1 MRLMMIGMGVF
12 WMRKTRLILGALL
25 AATALAC
32 TGCGKDADSTANVD
46 LEAMTSEAETT
57 PEEEPEVIVK
67 TSIVTEIVVKPAT
80 KTETVADATPAK
92 TAAPA
97 APAANPTTGDIYT
110 DVIAQYRVASD
121 KEVYPYTYAMAD
133 LNLDGYP
140 ELMVKTGNCE
150 ANFVYEIWTKGAD
163 GKAVK
168 IGTARGFHSQLYY
181 DDQTGL
187 LYSNMCI
194 QDAQS
199 ISSYA
204 MVSGT
209 LQETLLCNWELRDS
223 DYYRQ
228 NGYYDLTRMD
238 HVFLLVENDINDY
251 VFQNSAL
258 QSGNDSAMTIDEYAA
273 HVNGASSNQNQSEED
288 KHLVT
293 EAPQQ
298 QETTPPA
305 AAASEDTLKEQV
317 LSKCGNSPLDW
328 YYDDFDGDGN
338 KEAFAMAYRD
348 NGMGGHEILGLFY
361 VNAQGTV
368 TDLGTDFWG
377 ACGAGRV
384 VAYNSSKKFFVLDTN
399 NGGSG
404 STDYLYGVTNGACY
418 SSNLSG
424 SLHGFQVDENGA
436 YTFEGGS
443 VAHERP
449 QIRLTYDESTGDFHQ

>member
-1 MRLMMIGMGVF
+1 
-12 WMRKTRLILGALL
+12 MRKTRLILGALL
-25 AATALAC
+25 AAALAC

-80 KTETVADATPAK
+80 KTETVADATPAA
-92 TAAPA
+92 TVAPATPA

-110 DVIAQYRVASD
+110 DVVAQYRVASD

-181 DDQTGL
+181 NDQTGL

-209 LQETLLCNWELRDS
+209 LQETLLCNWGLRDS

-258 QSGNDSAMTIDEYAA
+258 QSGNDSAMTIEEYAA
-273 HVNGASSNQNQSEED
+273 HVTGASQS
-288 KHLVT
+288 T

-298 QETTPPA
+298 QETTPPV

-317 LSKCGNSPLDW
+317 LSKYGNSPLDW

-338 KEAFAMAYRD
+338 KEAFAMAYQD
-348 NGMGGHEILGLFY
+348 DGIGHEILGLFY

-377 ACGAGRV
+377 AYGYGRV
-384 VAYNSSKKFFVLDTN
+384 VAYNSSKKFFVFDTG

-443 VAHERP
+443 AAHERP
-449 QIRLTYDESTGDFHQ
+449 QIRLYYDESTGDFHQ

>member
-1 MRLMMIGMGVF
+1 MIGMGVF

-25 AATALAC
+25 AAALAC

-46 LEAMTSEAETT
+46 LETITAEAETT

-67 TSIVTEIVVKPAT
+67 TSIVTEIVAKPVT
-80 KTETVADATPAK
+80 ETETVADATPAA

-110 DVIAQYRVASD
+110 DVVTQYLADSRRDAC
-121 KEVYPYTYAMAD
+121 VYSYFMAD

-140 ELMVKTGNCE
+140 ELMVKTGNAE
-150 ANFVYEIWTKGAD
+150 MNFVYEIWTKGTD

-168 IGTARGFHSQLYY
+168 IGTTSGFHSKLYY
-181 DDQTGL
+181 NDQTGL
-187 LYSNMCI
+187 LYKSICT
-194 QDAQS
+194 QDTQS

-209 LQETLLCNWELRDS
+209 LQETLLCKWDLWDN

-228 NGYYDLTRMD
+228 NSYYDLTRMD
-238 HVFLLVENDINDY
+238 HVFLLVENGINDY

-258 QSGNDSAMTIDEYAA
+258 QGGNDSPMTIEEYAA
-273 HVNGASSNQNQSEED
+273 HVNGASQS
-288 KHLVT
+288 T

-377 ACGAGRV
+377 ACGAGRI
-384 VAYNSSKKFFVLDTN
+384 VAYNSSKKFFVFDTN

-436 YTFEGGS
+436 YTFEDGS
-443 VAHERP
+443 AAHERP

>member
-1 MRLMMIGMGVF
+1 
-12 WMRKTRLILGALL
+12 MRKTRLILGALL

>member
-1 MRLMMIGMGVF
+1 
-12 WMRKTRLILGALL
+12 MRKTRLILGALL
-25 AATALAC
+25 AAAALAC
-32 TGCGKDADSTANVD
+32 TGCGEDADSTANVD
-46 LEAMTSEAETT
+46 LETMTSEAETT
-57 PEEEPEVIVK
+57 PVEEPEVIVK
-67 TSIVTEIVVKPAT
+67 TSIVTEIVAKPAT
-80 KTETVADATPAK
+80 KTATVADATPAE

-97 APAANPTTGDIYT
+97 ATPTTGDIYT
-110 DVIAQYRVASD
+110 DVIAQYRIASD
-121 KEVYPYTYAMAD
+121 KEVYPYSYAMAD

-150 ANFVYEIWTKGAD
+150 ANFVYEVWTKGAD

-168 IGTARGFHSQLYY
+168 IGTANGFHSQLYY
-181 DDQTGL
+181 NNQTGL
-187 LYSNMCI
+187 LYGNMCI
-194 QDAQS
+194 QDTQC
-199 ISSYA
+199 ISSYE

-209 LQETLLCNWELRDS
+209 LQETLLCNWELRNS

-238 HVFLLVENDINDY
+238 HVFLLVENGINDY

-258 QSGNDSAMTIDEYAA
+258 QGGNDSPMTIDEYAA
-273 HVNGASSNQNQSEED
+273 HVNGASQS
-288 KHLVT
+288 T
-293 EAPQQ
+293 EAPQ

-338 KEAFAMAYRD
+338 KEAFAMAYQD
-348 NGMGGHEILGLFY
+348 DGIAYKILGLFY
-361 VNAQGTV
+361 VSAQGTV
-368 TDLGTDFWG
+368 TDLSTDFWG
-377 ACGAGRV
+377 AYGYGRV
-384 VAYNSSKKFFVLDTN
+384 VAYNSSKKFFVFYTH

-404 STDYLYGVTNGACY
+404 SEDYLYGVTNGACY

-436 YTFEGGS
+436 YTFEAGS
-443 VAHERP
+443 AAHERP
-449 QIRLTYDESTGDFHQ
+449 QIRLYYDESTGDFHQ

>member
-1 MRLMMIGMGVF
+1 
-12 WMRKTRLILGALL
+12 MRKTRLILGALL
-25 AATALAC
+25 AAALAC

-46 LEAMTSEAETT
+46 LETITAEAETT

-110 DVIAQYRVASD
+110 DVVAQYRVASD

-181 DDQTGL
+181 NDQTGL

-209 LQETLLCNWELRDS
+209 LQETLLCNWGLRDS

-338 KEAFAMAYRD
+338 KEAFAMAYQD
-348 NGMGGHEILGLFY
+348 DGIGHEILGLFY

-377 ACGAGRV
+377 ACGVGRI
-384 VAYNSSKKFFVLDTN
+384 VAYNSSKKFFVFDTN

-436 YTFEGGS
+436 YTFEDGS
-443 VAHERP
+443 AAHERP
-449 QIRLTYDESTGDFHQ
+449 QIRLYYDESTGDFHQ

>member
-1 MRLMMIGMGVF
+1 MGVF
-12 WMRKTRLILGALL
+12 QMRRTRLILGAFV

-67 TSIVTEIVVKPAT
+67 TSIVTEIVVKPT
-80 KTETVADATPAK
+80 TETETVANATPAA

-97 APAANPTTGDIYT
+97 ANTTTGDIYT
-110 DVIAQYRVASD
+110 DVIAQYRIASD
-121 KEVYPYTYAMAD
+121 KEVYPYSYAMAD

-150 ANFVYEIWTKGAD
+150 ANFVYEVWTKGAD

-181 DDQTGL
+181 NDQTGL

-209 LQETLLCNWELRDS
+209 LQETLLCDWGLRDS

-317 LSKCGNSPLDW
+317 LSKCGNSSLDW

-348 NGMGGHEILGLFY
+348 NGMGGHEILGVFY

-384 VAYNSSKKFFVLDTN
+384 VAYNSSKKFFVFDTN

-436 YTFEGGS
+436 YTFEDGS
-443 VAHERP
+443 AAHERP

>member
-1 MRLMMIGMGVF
+1 MR
-12 WMRKTRLILGALL
+12 RTRLILGALL
-25 AATALAC
+25 AATLAC

-46 LEAMTSEAETT
+46 LETITAEAETT

-67 TSIVTEIVVKPAT
+67 TSIVTEIVAKPAT
-80 KTETVADATPAK
+80 KTETAADAT
-92 TAAPA
+92 PA

-110 DVIAQYRVASD
+110 DVVAQYRVASD
-121 KEVYPYTYAMAD
+121 KEVYPYVYVMAD
-133 LNLDGYP
+133 LDLDGYP

-150 ANFVYEIWTKGAD
+150 ANYVYEIWTKGAD

-168 IGTARGFHSQLYY
+168 AGIAVGSHASLYY
-181 DDQTGL
+181 NNQTGL

-194 QDAQS
+194 QDVQD
-199 ISSYA
+199 IFSYTL
-204 MVSGT
+204 VSGT
-209 LQETLLCNWELRDS
+209 LQETLLCDWLLRDNA
-223 DYYRQ
+223 YYRQ
-228 NGYYDLTRMD
+228 NGYYHLTRMD
-238 HVFLLVENDINDY
+238 HVFLLVENGINDY

-258 QSGNDSAMTIDEYAA
+258 QSGDESPMTIEEYAA
-273 HVNGASSNQNQSEED
+273 HVNGASQS
-288 KHLVT
+288 T

-305 AAASEDTLKEQV
+305 AVASEDTLKEQV

-338 KEAFAMAYRD
+338 KEAFAMAYQD

-377 ACGAGRV
+377 ACGTGRV
-384 VAYNSSKKFFVLDTN
+384 VAYNSSKKFFVFDTN

-443 VAHERP
+443 AAHERP
-449 QIRLTYDESTGDFHQ
+449 QIRLYYDESTGDFHQ

>member
-1 MRLMMIGMGVF
+1 
-12 WMRKTRLILGALL
+12 MRKTRLILGVLL
-25 AATALAC
+25 AAATLAC
-32 TGCGKDADSTANVD
+32 TGCGEDADSTANVD

-181 DDQTGL
+181 NDQTGL

-209 LQETLLCNWELRDS
+209 LQETLLCNWGLRDS

-258 QSGNDSAMTIDEYAA
+258 QSGNDSAMTIEEYAA
-273 HVNGASSNQNQSEED
+273 HVNGASSNQNQFEED

-338 KEAFAMAYRD
+338 KEAFAMAYQD
-348 NGMGGHEILGLFY
+348 DGIGHEILGLFY
-361 VNAQGTV
+361 VDAQGTV

-436 YTFEGGS
+436 YTFEDGS
-443 VAHERP
+443 AAHERP

>member
-1 MRLMMIGMGVF
+1 
-12 WMRKTRLILGALL
+12 MRKTRLILGAFV
-25 AATALAC
+25 AAAALAC

-181 DDQTGL
+181 NDQTGL

-209 LQETLLCNWELRDS
+209 LQETLLCNWGLRDS

-258 QSGNDSAMTIDEYAA
+258 QSGDESPMTIEEYAA
-273 HVNGASSNQNQSEED
+273 HVNGASQS
-288 KHLVT
+288 T

-338 KEAFAMAYRD
+338 KEAFAMAYQD

-384 VAYNSSKKFFVLDTN
+384 VAYNSSKKFFVFDTN

-443 VAHERP
+443 AAHERP
-449 QIRLTYDESTGDFHQ
+449 QIRLYYDESTGDFHQ

>member
-1 MRLMMIGMGVF
+1 
-12 WMRKTRLILGALL
+12 MRKTRLILGAFV

-32 TGCGKDADSTANVD
+32 TGCGEDADSTANVN
-46 LEAMTSEAETT
+46 LKVMTSEAETT
-57 PEEEPEVIVK
+57 PAEEPEVIVK

-121 KEVYPYTYAMAD
+121 KEVYPYSYAMAD

-181 DDQTGL
+181 NDQTGL

-209 LQETLLCNWELRDS
+209 LQETLLCNWGLRDS

-258 QSGNDSAMTIDEYAA
+258 QSGNDSAMTIEEYAA
-273 HVNGASSNQNQSEED
+273 HVNGASSNQNQFEED

-377 ACGAGRV
+377 ACGVGRV
-384 VAYNSSKKFFVLDTN
+384 VAYNSSKKFFVFDTN

-436 YTFEGGS
+436 YTFEDGS
-443 VAHERP
+443 AAHERP

>member
-1 MRLMMIGMGVF
+1 MIEMGVF

-25 AATALAC
+25 AAALAC

-181 DDQTGL
+181 NDQTGL

-209 LQETLLCNWELRDS
+209 LQETLLCNWGLRDS

-258 QSGNDSAMTIDEYAA
+258 QSGNDSAMTIEEYAA
-273 HVNGASSNQNQSEED
+273 HVNGASSNQNQFEED

-384 VAYNSSKKFFVLDTN
+384 VAYNSSKKFFVFDTN

-443 VAHERP
+443 AAHERP
-449 QIRLTYDESTGDFHQ
+449 QIRLYYDESTGDFHQ

>member
-1 MRLMMIGMGVF
+1 
-12 WMRKTRLILGALL
+12 MRKTRLILGAFV

-32 TGCGKDADSTANVD
+32 TGCGQDEDSTANVN
-46 LEAMTSEAETT
+46 LKVMTSEAETT
-57 PEEEPEVIVK
+57 PAEEPEVIVK

-80 KTETVADATPAK
+80 ETETVANATPAA
-92 TAAPA
+92 TTTPATPA
-97 APAANPTTGDIYT
+97 APAANTTTGDIYT
-110 DVIAQYRVASD
+110 DVIAQYRIASD
-121 KEVYPYTYAMAD
+121 KEVYPYSYAMAD

-150 ANFVYEIWTKGAD
+150 ANYAYEIWTKGAD

-168 IGTARGFHSQLYY
+168 IGTTRGFHSQLYY
-181 DDQTGL
+181 NDQTGL

-199 ISSYA
+199 ISSYT

-209 LQETLLCNWELRDS
+209 LQETLLCDWGLRNS

-298 QETTPPA
+298 QKTTPPA

-317 LSKCGNSPLDW
+317 LSKCGNNLLDW

-338 KEAFAMAYRD
+338 KEAFALAYRD

-377 ACGAGRV
+377 ACGVGRV
-384 VAYNSSKKFFVLDTN
+384 VAYNSSKKFFVFDTN

-436 YTFEGGS
+436 YTFEDGS
-443 VAHERP
+443 AAHERP

>member
-1 MRLMMIGMGVF
+1 
-12 WMRKTRLILGALL
+12 MRKTRLILGAFV
-25 AATALAC
+25 AAAALAC

-46 LEAMTSEAETT
+46 LETMTSEAETT

-67 TSIVTEIVVKPAT
+67 TSIVTEIVAKPAT

-181 DDQTGL
+181 NDQTGL

-209 LQETLLCNWELRDS
+209 LQETLLCNWGLRDS

-258 QSGNDSAMTIDEYAA
+258 QSGNDSAMTIEEYAA
-273 HVNGASSNQNQSEED
+273 HVNGASSNQNQFEED

-361 VNAQGTV
+361 VDAQGTV

-436 YTFEGGS
+436 YTFEDGS
-443 VAHERP
+443 AAHERP

>member
-1 MRLMMIGMGVF
+1 
-12 WMRKTRLILGALL
+12 MRKTRLILGALL
-25 AATALAC
+25 AAALAC

-121 KEVYPYTYAMAD
+121 KEVYPYSYAMAD

-150 ANFVYEIWTKGAD
+150 ANYVYEIWTKGAD

-181 DDQTGL
+181 NDQTGL

-209 LQETLLCNWELRDS
+209 LQETLLCNWGLRDS

-273 HVNGASSNQNQSEED
+273 HVNGASSNQNQFEED

-361 VNAQGTV
+361 VDAQGTV

-443 VAHERP
+443 AAHERP
-449 QIRLTYDESTGDFHQ
+449 QIRLYYDESTGDFHQ

>member
-1 MRLMMIGMGVF
+1 
-12 WMRKTRLILGALL
+12 MRKTRLILGALL
-25 AATALAC
+25 AAALAC

-46 LEAMTSEAETT
+46 LETITAEAETT

-110 DVIAQYRVASD
+110 DVVAQYRVASD

-181 DDQTGL
+181 NDQTGL

-209 LQETLLCNWELRDS
+209 LQETLLCNWGLRDS

-273 HVNGASSNQNQSEED
+273 HVNGASSNQNQFEED

-384 VAYNSSKKFFVLDTN
+384 VAYNSSKKFFVFDTN

-436 YTFEGGS
+436 YTFEDGS
-443 VAHERP
+443 AAHERP

>member
-1 MRLMMIGMGVF
+1 MR
-12 WMRKTRLILGALL
+12 RTRLILGAFV

-32 TGCGKDADSTANVD
+32 TGCGQDEDSTANVN
-46 LEAMTSEAETT
+46 LKVMTSEAETT
-57 PEEEPEVIVK
+57 PAEEPEVIVK

-80 KTETVADATPAK
+80 ETETVANATPAATTTPA

-97 APAANPTTGDIYT
+97 APAANTTTGDIYT
-110 DVIAQYRVASD
+110 DVIAQYRIASD

-181 DDQTGL
+181 NDQTGL

-209 LQETLLCNWELRDS
+209 LQETLLCNWGLRDS

-298 QETTPPA
+298 QETTPQA
-305 AAASEDTLKEQV
+305 AAVSEDTLKEQV

-377 ACGAGRV
+377 ACGVGRV
-384 VAYNSSKKFFVLDTN
+384 VAYNSSKKFFVFDTN

-436 YTFEGGS
+436 YTFEDGS
-443 VAHERP
+443 AAHERP

>member
-1 MRLMMIGMGVF
+1 MMIEMGVF

-25 AATALAC
+25 AAALAC

-258 QSGNDSAMTIDEYAA
+258 QSGNDSAMTIEEYAA
-273 HVNGASSNQNQSEED
+273 HVTGASQS
-288 KHLVT
+288 T

-298 QETTPPA
+298 QETTPPV

-317 LSKCGNSPLDW
+317 LSKYGNSPLDW

-338 KEAFAMAYRD
+338 KEAFAMAYQD
-348 NGMGGHEILGLFY
+348 DGIGHEILGLFY

-377 ACGAGRV
+377 AYGYGRV
-384 VAYNSSKKFFVLDTN
+384 VAYNSSKKFFVFDTG

-443 VAHERP
+443 AAHERP
-449 QIRLTYDESTGDFHQ
+449 QIRLYYDESTGDFHQ

>member
-1 MRLMMIGMGVF
+1 MGVF
-12 WMRKTRLILGALL
+12 QMRRTRLILGAFV

-32 TGCGKDADSTANVD
+32 TGCGQDEDSTANVN
-46 LEAMTSEAETT
+46 LKVMTSEAETT
-57 PEEEPEVIVK
+57 PAEEPEVIVK

-80 KTETVADATPAK
+80 ETETVANATPAATTTPA

-97 APAANPTTGDIYT
+97 APAANTTTGDIYT
-110 DVIAQYRVASD
+110 DVIAQYRIASD

-181 DDQTGL
+181 NDQTGL

-209 LQETLLCNWELRDS
+209 LQETLLCNWGLRDS

-338 KEAFAMAYRD
+338 KEAFAMAYQGD
-348 NGMGGHEILGLFY
+348 GIGHEILGLFY

-377 ACGAGRV
+377 AYGYGRV
-384 VAYNSSKKFFVLDTN
+384 VAYNSSKKFFVFDTG

-443 VAHERP
+443 AAHERP
-449 QIRLTYDESTGDFHQ
+449 QIRLYYDESTGDFHQ

>member
-1 MRLMMIGMGVF
+1 MGVF
-12 WMRKTRLILGALL
+12 QMGRTRLILGALL
-25 AATALAC
+25 AATLAC
-32 TGCGKDADSTANVD
+32 TGCGEDADSTANVD

-181 DDQTGL
+181 NDQTGL

-209 LQETLLCNWELRDS
+209 LQETLLCNWGLRDS

-258 QSGNDSAMTIDEYAA
+258 QSGNDSAMTIEEYAA
-273 HVNGASSNQNQSEED
+273 HVNGASSNQNQFEED

-384 VAYNSSKKFFVLDTN
+384 VAYNSSKKFFVFDTN

-443 VAHERP
+443 AAHERP
-449 QIRLTYDESTGDFHQ
+449 QIRLYYDESTGDFHQ

>member
-1 MRLMMIGMGVF
+1 
-12 WMRKTRLILGALL
+12 MRKTRLILGALL
-25 AATALAC
+25 AAAALAC
-32 TGCGKDADSTANVD
+32 TGCGEDADSTANVD
-46 LEAMTSEAETT
+46 LETITAEAETT

-67 TSIVTEIVVKPAT
+67 TSIVTEIVAKPAT
-80 KTETVADATPAK
+80 KTETVADATPAA

-110 DVIAQYRVASD
+110 DVIAQYRIASD

-150 ANFVYEIWTKGAD
+150 ANFVYEVWTKGAD

-168 IGTARGFHSQLYY
+168 IGTANGFHSQLYY
-181 DDQTGL
+181 NNQTGL
-187 LYSNMCI
+187 LYGNMCI
-194 QDAQS
+194 QDTQC
-199 ISSYA
+199 ISSYE

-209 LQETLLCNWELRDS
+209 LQETLLCNWELRNS

-238 HVFLLVENDINDY
+238 HVFLLVENDIDDY

-258 QSGNDSAMTIDEYAA
+258 QGGNDSAMTIDEYAA
-273 HVNGASSNQNQSEED
+273 HVNGTSSNQNQSEED

-338 KEAFAMAYRD
+338 KEAFALAYRD

-361 VNAQGTV
+361 VNAQGTI

-384 VAYNSSKKFFVLDTN
+384 VAYNSSKKFFVFDTN

-443 VAHERP
+443 AAHERP

>member
-1 MRLMMIGMGVF
+1 
-12 WMRKTRLILGALL
+12 MRKTRLILGALL
-25 AATALAC
+25 AAALAC

-80 KTETVADATPAK
+80 KTETVADATPAA
-92 TAAPA
+92 TAAPATPA

-110 DVIAQYRVASD
+110 DVVAQYRVASD

-150 ANFVYEIWTKGAD
+150 ANFVYEIWTKGSD

-181 DDQTGL
+181 NDQTGL

-209 LQETLLCNWELRDS
+209 LQETLLCNWGLRDS

-238 HVFLLVENDINDY
+238 YVFLLVENDINDY

-258 QSGNDSAMTIDEYAA
+258 QSGNDSAMTIEEYAA
-273 HVNGASSNQNQSEED
+273 HVTGASQS
-288 KHLVT
+288 T

-298 QETTPPA
+298 QETTPPV

-317 LSKCGNSPLDW
+317 LSKYGNSPLDW

-338 KEAFAMAYRD
+338 KEAFAMAYQD
-348 NGMGGHEILGLFY
+348 DGIGHEILGLFY

-377 ACGAGRV
+377 AYGYGRV
-384 VAYNSSKKFFVLDTN
+384 VAYNSSKKFFVFDTG

-443 VAHERP
+443 AAHERP
-449 QIRLTYDESTGDFHQ
+449 QIRLYYDESTGDFHQ

>member
-1 MRLMMIGMGVF
+1 MR
-12 WMRKTRLILGALL
+12 RTRLILGAFV

-32 TGCGKDADSTANVD
+32 TGCGQDEDSTANVN
-46 LEAMTSEAETT
+46 LKVMTSEAETT
-57 PEEEPEVIVK
+57 PAEEPEVIVK

-80 KTETVADATPAK
+80 ETETVANATPAATTTPA

-97 APAANPTTGDIYT
+97 APAANTTTGDIYT
-110 DVIAQYRVASD
+110 DVIAQYRIASD

-181 DDQTGL
+181 NDQTGL

-209 LQETLLCNWELRDS
+209 LQETLLCNWGLRDS

-273 HVNGASSNQNQSEED
+273 HVTGASSNQNQSEED

-338 KEAFAMAYRD
+338 KEAFAMAYQD
-348 NGMGGHEILGLFY
+348 DGIGHEILGLFY

-377 ACGAGRV
+377 AYGYGRV
-384 VAYNSSKKFFVLDTN
+384 VAYNSSKKFFVFDTG

-443 VAHERP
+443 AAHERP
-449 QIRLTYDESTGDFHQ
+449 QIRLYYDESTGDFHQ

>member
-1 MRLMMIGMGVF
+1 
-12 WMRKTRLILGALL
+12 MRKTRLILGAFV

-32 TGCGKDADSTANVD
+32 TGCGQDEDSTANVN
-46 LEAMTSEAETT
+46 LKVMTSEAETT
-57 PEEEPEVIVK
+57 PAEEPEVIVK

-80 KTETVADATPAK
+80 ETETVANATPAA
-92 TAAPA
+92 TTTPATPA
-97 APAANPTTGDIYT
+97 APAANTTTGDIYT
-110 DVIAQYRVASD
+110 DVIAQYRIASD
-121 KEVYPYTYAMAD
+121 KEVYPYSYAMAD

-150 ANFVYEIWTKGAD
+150 ANYAYEIWTKGAD

-181 DDQTGL
+181 NDQTGL

-199 ISSYA
+199 ISSYT

-209 LQETLLCNWELRDS
+209 LQETLLCDWGLRNS

-298 QETTPPA
+298 QKTTPPA

-317 LSKCGNSPLDW
+317 LSKCGNNLLDW

-338 KEAFAMAYRD
+338 KEAFALAYRD

-377 ACGAGRV
+377 ACGVGRV
-384 VAYNSSKKFFVLDTN
+384 VAYNSSKKFFVFDTN

-436 YTFEGGS
+436 YTFEDGS
-443 VAHERP
+443 AAHERP

>member
-1 MRLMMIGMGVF
+1 
-12 WMRKTRLILGALL
+12 MRKTRLILGALL
-25 AATALAC
+25 AAALAC

-110 DVIAQYRVASD
+110 DVVAQYRVASD
-121 KEVYPYTYAMAD
+121 KEVYPYSYAMAD

-181 DDQTGL
+181 NDQTGL

-209 LQETLLCNWELRDS
+209 LQETLLCNWGLRDS

-273 HVNGASSNQNQSEED
+273 HVNGASSNQNQFEED

-298 QETTPPA
+298 QETAPPA

-338 KEAFAMAYRD
+338 KEAFAMAYQD
-348 NGMGGHEILGLFY
+348 DGIGHEILGLFY

-377 ACGAGRV
+377 AYGYGRV
-384 VAYNSSKKFFVLDTN
+384 VAYNSSKKFFVFDTG

-443 VAHERP
+443 AAHERP
-449 QIRLTYDESTGDFHQ
+449 QIRLYYDESTGDFHQ

>member
-1 MRLMMIGMGVF
+1 
-12 WMRKTRLILGALL
+12 MRKTRLILGALL
-25 AATALAC
+25 AAALAC

-67 TSIVTEIVVKPAT
+67 TSIVTEIVAKPAT
-80 KTETVADATPAK
+80 KTETVADATPAA
-92 TAAPA
+92 TAAPATPA

-110 DVIAQYRVASD
+110 DVVAQYRVASD

-209 LQETLLCNWELRDS
+209 LQETLLCNWGLRDS

-258 QSGNDSAMTIDEYAA
+258 QSGNDSAMTIEEYAA
-273 HVNGASSNQNQSEED
+273 HVTGASQS
-288 KHLVT
+288 T

-298 QETTPPA
+298 QETTPPV

-317 LSKCGNSPLDW
+317 LSKYGNSPLDW

-338 KEAFAMAYRD
+338 KEAFAMAYQD
-348 NGMGGHEILGLFY
+348 DGIGHEILGLFY

-377 ACGAGRV
+377 AYGYGRV
-384 VAYNSSKKFFVLDTN
+384 VAYNSSKKFFVFDTG

-443 VAHERP
+443 AAHERP
-449 QIRLTYDESTGDFHQ
+449 QIRLYYDESTGDFHQ

>member
-1 MRLMMIGMGVF
+1 MR
-12 WMRKTRLILGALL
+12 RTRLILGVLL
-25 AATALAC
+25 AAATLAC
-32 TGCGKDADSTANVD
+32 TGCGEDADSTANVD

-80 KTETVADATPAK
+80 ETETVANATPAA

-97 APAANPTTGDIYT
+97 ANTTTGDIYT
-110 DVIAQYRVASD
+110 DVIAQYRIASD
-121 KEVYPYTYAMAD
+121 KEVYPYSYAMAD

-150 ANFVYEIWTKGAD
+150 ANFVYEVWTKGAD

-181 DDQTGL
+181 NDQTGL

-209 LQETLLCNWELRDS
+209 LQETLLCDWGLRDS

-273 HVNGASSNQNQSEED
+273 HVNGESSNQNQSEED

-317 LSKCGNSPLDW
+317 LSKCGNSSLDW

-338 KEAFAMAYRD
+338 KEAFAMAYQVGELGYH
-348 NGMGGHEILGLFY
+348 NIQGLFY
-361 VNAQGTV
+361 VDAQGTV

-377 ACGAGRV
+377 AYGYGRV
-384 VAYNSSKKFFVLDTN
+384 VAYNSSKKFFVFDTN

-404 STDYLYGVTNGACY
+404 SADYLYGVTNGACY

-436 YTFEGGS
+436 YTFEDGS
-443 VAHERP
+443 AAHERP

>member
-1 MRLMMIGMGVF
+1 MR
-12 WMRKTRLILGALL
+12 RTRLILGAFV

-32 TGCGKDADSTANVD
+32 TGCGQDEDSTANVN
-46 LEAMTSEAETT
+46 LKVMTSEAETT
-57 PEEEPEVIVK
+57 PAEEPEVIVK

-80 KTETVADATPAK
+80 ETETVANATPAATTTPA

-97 APAANPTTGDIYT
+97 APAANTTTGDIYT
-110 DVIAQYRVASD
+110 DVIAQYRIASD

-181 DDQTGL
+181 NDQTGL

-209 LQETLLCNWELRDS
+209 LQETLLCNWGLRDS

-338 KEAFAMAYRD
+338 KEAFAMAYQD
-348 NGMGGHEILGLFY
+348 DGIGHEILGLFY

-377 ACGAGRV
+377 AYGYGRV
-384 VAYNSSKKFFVLDTN
+384 VAYNSSKKFFVFDTG

-443 VAHERP
+443 AAHERP
-449 QIRLTYDESTGDFHQ
+449 QIRLYYDESTGDFHQ

>member
-1 MRLMMIGMGVF
+1 MR
-12 WMRKTRLILGALL
+12 RTRLILGVLL
-25 AATALAC
+25 AAATLAC
-32 TGCGKDADSTANVD
+32 TGCGEDADSTANVD

-80 KTETVADATPAK
+80 ETETVADATPAA
-92 TAAPA
+92 TA

-110 DVIAQYRVASD
+110 YVIAQYRVASD
-121 KEVYPYTYAMAD
+121 KEVYPYSYAMAD

-150 ANFVYEIWTKGAD
+150 ANFVYEVWTKGAD

-181 DDQTGL
+181 NDQTGL

-209 LQETLLCNWELRDS
+209 LQETLLCDWGLRDS

-273 HVNGASSNQNQSEED
+273 HVNGASSNQNQFEED

-317 LSKCGNSPLDW
+317 LSKCGNSSLDW

-338 KEAFAMAYRD
+338 KEAFAMAYQVGELGYH
-348 NGMGGHEILGLFY
+348 NIQGLFY
-361 VNAQGTV
+361 VDAQGTV

-377 ACGAGRV
+377 AYGYGRV
-384 VAYNSSKKFFVLDTN
+384 VAYNSSKKFFVFDTN

-404 STDYLYGVTNGACY
+404 SADYLYGVTNGACY

-436 YTFEGGS
+436 YTFEDGS
-443 VAHERP
+443 AAHERP

>member
-1 MRLMMIGMGVF
+1 MMIGMGVF

-209 LQETLLCNWELRDS
+209 LQETLLCNWGLRDS

-258 QSGNDSAMTIDEYAA
+258 QSGNDSAMTIEEYAA
-273 HVNGASSNQNQSEED
+273 HVNGASSNQNQFEED

-436 YTFEGGS
+436 YTFEDGS
-443 VAHERP
+443 AAHERP

>member
-1 MRLMMIGMGVF
+1 MMIEMGVF

-25 AATALAC
+25 AAALAC

-181 DDQTGL
+181 NDQTGL

-209 LQETLLCNWELRDS
+209 LQETLLCNWGLRDS

-258 QSGNDSAMTIDEYAA
+258 QSGNDSAMTIEEYAA
-273 HVNGASSNQNQSEED
+273 HVNGASSNQNQFEED

-384 VAYNSSKKFFVLDTN
+384 VAYNSSKKFFVFDTN

-443 VAHERP
+443 AAHERP
-449 QIRLTYDESTGDFHQ
+449 QIRLYYDESTGDFHQ

>member
-1 MRLMMIGMGVF
+1 MR
-12 WMRKTRLILGALL
+12 RTRLILGVLL
-25 AATALAC
+25 AAATLAC

-46 LEAMTSEAETT
+46 LETITAEAETT
-57 PEEEPEVIVK
+57 PEGEPEVIVK
-67 TSIVTEIVVKPAT
+67 TSIVTEIVSKPV
-80 KTETVADATPAK
+80 TETVADATPAA
-92 TAAPA
+92 TAVPA

-110 DVIAQYRVASD
+110 DVVTQYLADSRRDAC
-121 KEVYPYTYAMAD
+121 VYSYFMAD

-140 ELMVKTGNCE
+140 ELMVKTGNAE
-150 ANFVYEIWTKGAD
+150 MNFVYEIWTKGTD

-168 IGTARGFHSQLYY
+168 IGTTSGFHSKLYY
-181 DDQTGL
+181 NDQTGL
-187 LYSNMCI
+187 LYKSICT
-194 QDAQS
+194 QDTQS

-209 LQETLLCNWELRDS
+209 LQETLLCKWDLWDN

-228 NGYYDLTRMD
+228 NSYYDLTRMD
-238 HVFLLVENDINDY
+238 HVFLLVENGINNY

-258 QSGNDSAMTIDEYAA
+258 QGGNDSPMTIEEYAA
-273 HVNGASSNQNQSEED
+273 HVNGTSQS
-288 KHLVT
+288 T

-338 KEAFAMAYRD
+338 KEAFAMAYQD
-348 NGMGGHEILGLFY
+348 DGIAYKILGLFY
-361 VNAQGTV
+361 VSAQGTV
-368 TDLGTDFWG
+368 TDLSTDFWG
-377 ACGAGRV
+377 AYGYGRV
-384 VAYNSSKKFFVLDTN
+384 VAYNSSKKFFVFYTH

-404 STDYLYGVTNGACY
+404 SEDYLYGVTNGVCY

-436 YTFEGGS
+436 YTFEDGS
-443 VAHERP
+443 AAHERP

>member
-1 MRLMMIGMGVF
+1 M
-12 WMRKTRLILGALL
+12 
-25 AATALAC
+25 
-32 TGCGKDADSTANVD
+32 
-46 LEAMTSEAETT
+46 
-57 PEEEPEVIVK
+57 
-67 TSIVTEIVVKPAT
+67 
-80 KTETVADATPAK
+80 
-92 TAAPA
+92 
-97 APAANPTTGDIYT
+97 
-110 DVIAQYRVASD
+110 IAQYRIASD

-181 DDQTGL
+181 NDQTGL

-209 LQETLLCNWELRDS
+209 LQETLLCNWGLRDS

-338 KEAFAMAYRD
+338 KEAFAMAYQD
-348 NGMGGHEILGLFY
+348 DGIGHEILGLFY

-377 ACGAGRV
+377 AYGYGRV
-384 VAYNSSKKFFVLDTN
+384 VAYNSSKKFFVFDTG

-443 VAHERP
+443 AAHERP
-449 QIRLTYDESTGDFHQ
+449 QIRLYYDESTGDFHQ

>member
-1 MRLMMIGMGVF
+1 MGVF

-25 AATALAC
+25 AAALAC

-80 KTETVADATPAK
+80 KTETVADATPAA
-92 TAAPA
+92 TAAPATPA

-110 DVIAQYRVASD
+110 DVVAQYRVASD

-181 DDQTGL
+181 NDQTGL

-209 LQETLLCNWELRDS
+209 LQETLLCNWGLRDS

-258 QSGNDSAMTIDEYAA
+258 QSGNDSAMTIEEYAA
-273 HVNGASSNQNQSEED
+273 HVTGASQS
-288 KHLVT
+288 T

-298 QETTPPA
+298 QETTPPV

-317 LSKCGNSPLDW
+317 LSKYGNSPLDW

-338 KEAFAMAYRD
+338 KEAFAMAYQD
-348 NGMGGHEILGLFY
+348 DGIGHEILGLFY

-377 ACGAGRV
+377 AYGYGRV
-384 VAYNSSKKFFVLDTN
+384 VAYNSSKKFFVFDTG

-443 VAHERP
+443 AAHERP
-449 QIRLTYDESTGDFHQ
+449 QIRLYYDESTGDFHQ

>member
-1 MRLMMIGMGVF
+1 MGVF

-25 AATALAC
+25 AAALAC

-67 TSIVTEIVVKPAT
+67 TSIVTEIVAKPAT

-181 DDQTGL
+181 NDQTGL

-209 LQETLLCNWELRDS
+209 LQETLLCNWGLRDS

-273 HVNGASSNQNQSEED
+273 HVNGASSNQNQFEED

-328 YYDDFDGDGN
+328 YYDDDGI
-338 KEAFAMAYRD
+338 
-348 NGMGGHEILGLFY
+348 GHEILGLFY

-377 ACGAGRV
+377 AYGYGRV
-384 VAYNSSKKFFVLDTN
+384 VAYNSSKKFFVFDTG

-443 VAHERP
+443 AAHERP
-449 QIRLTYDESTGDFHQ
+449 QIRLYYDESTGDFHQ

>member
-1 MRLMMIGMGVF
+1 
-12 WMRKTRLILGALL
+12 MRKTRLILGAFV

-57 PEEEPEVIVK
+57 PAEEPEVIVK

-80 KTETVADATPAK
+80 ETETVANATPAA
-92 TAAPA
+92 TAAS
-97 APAANPTTGDIYT
+97 AANPTTGDIYT
-110 DVIAQYRVASD
+110 DVIAQYRIASD
-121 KEVYPYTYAMAD
+121 KEVCPYVYVMAD

-181 DDQTGL
+181 NDQTGL

-199 ISSYA
+199 ISSYT

-209 LQETLLCNWELRDS
+209 LQETLLCDWGLRNS

-298 QETTPPA
+298 QKTTPPA

-317 LSKCGNSPLDW
+317 LSKCGNNLLDW

-338 KEAFAMAYRD
+338 KEAFALAYRD

-377 ACGAGRV
+377 ACGVGRV
-384 VAYNSSKKFFVLDTN
+384 VAYNSSKKFFVFDTN

-436 YTFEGGS
+436 YTFEDGS
-443 VAHERP
+443 AAHERP